1 MKKLLL
7 YLILIMAV
15 GMAGTVAYVSVN
27 GLLKVFAGAGTV
39 GLILF
44 SSIEAAKIVATSA
57 IHTYG
62 KKIGWFYNGILS
74 LFIAIA
80 MIITSMGIYGFL
92 SSSYKQTFSKF
103 ENMEAQI
110 ELLEKKVS
118 GYQGQLDIVNN
129 EKKGVSETITQL
141 TKGLSNNVIQYKDKE
156 TGEIITTTSSSTRKV
171 LQKQLDGAIERQG
184 VLNDKSDAL
193 NDKVFE
199 VENEITDIK
208 LADDVGAEL
217 GPLRYL
223 ADVTGMS
230 MDDVMKYFIILLI
243 VIGDPMAVV
252 MVIVFSKVVNYGK
265 VDSDK
270 PTSAKNAI
278 VDPNEGLTEDMKKVI
293 VKEELKIK
301 EEKVKEIVNQFES
314 NEKEDDTEYFDEAH
328 ALDMVLNNMVED
340 LEEEDIIEEADVI
353 EELSKPE
360 NKVYMKSNEGVEEIT
375 TNETDEKK
383 GIAREDIK
391 EIKESERGFSVSIPV
406 RNKKNDVERIGSNK
420 EVRNGKSDKVYFK
433 RR

>member
-118 GYQGQLDIVNN
+118 GYQSQLDIVNN

-208 LADDVGAEL
+208 LGDDVGAEL

-301 EEKVKEIVNQFES
+301 EEKAKEIVNQFEP

-353 EELSKPE
+353 EESPKPE

-383 GIAREDIK
+383 GITREDIK
-391 EIKESERGFSVSIPV
+391 EIKESERGFSVTIPV
-406 RNKKNDVERIGSNK
+406 RNKKNNVERIGSNK
-420 EVRNGKSDKVYFK
+420 EVRDGKSDKVYFK

>member
-1 MKKLLL
+1 
-7 YLILIMAV
+7 MAV

-110 ELLEKKVS
+110 ELLEKKVG
-118 GYQGQLDIVNN
+118 GYQSQLDIVNN

-265 VDSDK
+265 GDSNK
-270 PTSAKNAI
+270 PTNVKNAI
-278 VDPNEGLTEDMKKVI
+278 VDPNEDLTEDMKKVI
-293 VKEELKIK
+293 VKEELKLK

-353 EELSKPE
+353 EELPKPE

>member
-230 MDDVMKYFIILLI
+230 MDDVMKSFIILLI

-301 EEKVKEIVNQFES
+301 EEKAKEIVNQFEP

-353 EELSKPE
+353 EELPKPE

-383 GIAREDIK
+383 GITREDIK
-391 EIKESERGFSVSIPV
+391 EIKESERGFSVTIPV
-406 RNKKNDVERIGSNK
+406 RNKKNNVERIGSNK
-420 EVRNGKSDKVYFK
+420 EVRDGKSDKVYFK

>member
-1 MKKLLL
+1 
-7 YLILIMAV
+7 MAV

-270 PTSAKNAI
+270 PTSSKNAI

-301 EEKVKEIVNQFES
+301 EEKAKEIVNQFEP

-353 EELSKPE
+353 EELPKPE

-383 GIAREDIK
+383 GITREDIK
-391 EIKESERGFSVSIPV
+391 EIKESERGFSVTIPV
-406 RNKKNDVERIGSNK
+406 RNKKNNVERIGSNK
-420 EVRNGKSDKVYFK
+420 EVRDGKSDKVYFK

>member
-1 MKKLLL
+1 
-7 YLILIMAV
+7 MAV

-118 GYQGQLDIVNN
+118 GYQSQLDIVNN

-208 LADDVGAEL
+208 LGDDVGAEL

-301 EEKVKEIVNQFES
+301 EEKAKEIVNQFEP

-353 EELSKPE
+353 EESPKPE

-383 GIAREDIK
+383 GITREDIK
-391 EIKESERGFSVSIPV
+391 EIKESERGFSVTIPV
-406 RNKKNDVERIGSNK
+406 RNKKNNVERIGSNK
-420 EVRNGKSDKVYFK
+420 EVRDGKSDKVYFK

>member
-1 MKKLLL
+1 
-7 YLILIMAV
+7 MAV
-15 GMAGTVAYVSVN
+15 GMAGTVAFVSVN

>member
-1 MKKLLL
+1 
-7 YLILIMAV
+7 MAV

-208 LADDVGAEL
+208 LGDDVGAEL

-301 EEKVKEIVNQFES
+301 EEKAKEIVNQFEP

-353 EELSKPE
+353 EESPKPE

-383 GIAREDIK
+383 GITREDIK
-391 EIKESERGFSVSIPV
+391 EIKESERGFSVTIPV
-406 RNKKNDVERIGSNK
+406 RNKKNNVERIGSNK
-420 EVRNGKSDKVYFK
+420 EVRDGKSDKVYFK

>member
-1 MKKLLL
+1 
-7 YLILIMAV
+7 MAV

-118 GYQGQLDIVNN
+118 GYQSQLDIVNN

-208 LADDVGAEL
+208 LGDDVGAEL

-293 VKEELKIK
+293 VKEELKTK
-301 EEKVKEIVNQFES
+301 EEKAKEIVNQFEP

-353 EELSKPE
+353 EESPKPE

-383 GIAREDIK
+383 GITREDIK
-391 EIKESERGFSVSIPV
+391 EIKESERGFSVTIPV
-406 RNKKNDVERIGSNK
+406 RNKKNNVERIGSNK
-420 EVRNGKSDKVYFK
+420 EVRDGKSDKVYFK

>member
-301 EEKVKEIVNQFES
+301 EEKAKEIVNQFEP

-353 EELSKPE
+353 EELPKPE

-383 GIAREDIK
+383 GITREDIK
-391 EIKESERGFSVSIPV
+391 EIKESERGFSVTIPV
-406 RNKKNDVERIGSNK
+406 RNKKNNVERIGSNK
-420 EVRNGKSDKVYFK
+420 EVRDGKSDKVYFK

>member
-1 MKKLLL
+1 
-7 YLILIMAV
+7 MAV

>member
-1 MKKLLL
+1 
-7 YLILIMAV
+7 
-15 GMAGTVAYVSVN
+15 
-27 GLLKVFAGAGTV
+27 LKVFAGAGTV

>member
-1 MKKLLL
+1 
-7 YLILIMAV
+7 MAV

-301 EEKVKEIVNQFES
+301 EEKAKEIVNQFEP

-353 EELSKPE
+353 EELPKPE

-383 GIAREDIK
+383 GITREDIK
-391 EIKESERGFSVSIPV
+391 EIKESERGFSVTIPV
-406 RNKKNDVERIGSNK
+406 RNKKNNVERIGSNK
-420 EVRNGKSDKVYFK
+420 EVRDGKSDKVYFK

>member
-1 MKKLLL
+1 M
-7 YLILIMAV
+7 
-15 GMAGTVAYVSVN
+15 
-27 GLLKVFAGAGTV
+27 
-39 GLILF
+39 
-44 SSIEAAKIVATSA
+44 
-57 IHTYG
+57 
-62 KKIGWFYNGILS
+62 
-74 LFIAIA
+74 
-80 MIITSMGIYGFL
+80 
-92 SSSYKQTFSKF
+92 
-103 ENMEAQI
+103 
-110 ELLEKKVS
+110 
-118 GYQGQLDIVNN
+118 
-129 EKKGVSETITQL
+129 TQF
-141 TKGLSNNVIQYKDKE
+141 TKGQSRKVIQYKDKE

-301 EEKVKEIVNQFES
+301 EEKAKEIVNQFEP

-353 EELSKPE
+353 EELPKPE

-383 GIAREDIK
+383 GITREDIK
-391 EIKESERGFSVSIPV
+391 EIKESERGFSVTIPV
-406 RNKKNDVERIGSNK
+406 RNKKNNVERIGSNK
-420 EVRNGKSDKVYFK
+420 EVRDGKSDKVYFK

>member
-1 MKKLLL
+1 
-7 YLILIMAV
+7 MAV

-110 ELLEKKVS
+110 ELLEKKVG
-118 GYQGQLDIVNN
+118 GYQSQLDIVNN

-265 VDSDK
+265 GDSNK
-270 PTSAKNAI
+270 PTNVKNAI
-278 VDPNEGLTEDMKKVI
+278 VDPNEDLTEDMKKVI
-293 VKEELKIK
+293 VKEELKLK

-340 LEEEDIIEEADVI
+340 LEEEGIIEEADVI
-353 EELSKPE
+353 EELPKPE